1 MTRTVG
7 KQPSAMH
14 VQPVALTRLSCDHAR
29 GQAWT
34 LACARPV
41 QAARRCTHICLFL
54 EERSEPKRTRQVQ
67 PVKAP
72 SAEHGCASN
81 RRLLPTAVSGIR
93 RIWGPKILNVCQQ
106 QHHQSECRNL
116 ESLGLLTILNP
127 RLNLY
132 CQG

>member
-14 VQPVALTRLSCDHAR
+14 VQPVTLTRLSCDHAR

-34 LACARPV
+34 LAWARARPV

-72 SAEHGCASN
+72 SAEHG
-81 RRLLPTAVSGIR
+81 TAVPAIA
-93 RIWGPKILNVCQQ
+93 VYYQQ
-106 QHHQSECRNL
+106 R
-116 ESLGLLTILNP
+116 
-127 RLNLY
+127 
-132 CQG
+132 